1 MICSYFFRIA
11 KGKIPDLCSNI
22 SRVIFLLCFVSA
34 RCDKIRCTGAGGAGG
49 GGGSGAV
56 FSGAHA
62 GATSLPSSGGTEEP
76 PSGLLQRPAALGAPL
91 PDQPIYDAPNFHLM

>member
-1 MICSYFFRIA
+1 MIYSYCFRTAQERIPDFRSNICRAVFFVMCLCARCN
-11 KGKIPDLCSNI
+11 KIPC
-22 SRVIFLLCFVSA
+22 A
-34 RCDKIRCTGAGGAGG
+34 GAGGVGG

-62 GATSLPSSGGTEEP
+62 GATSMPSSGGTEEP